1 MTRVVKPKTMGPSP
15 TSPTIKEWADLDT
28 PIEGWQ
34 LENSGFLDR
43 VSAFKT
49 HLASPNNR
57 ALVVLALKYIIGYTI
72 ISVAG
77 THFSL
82 LTFAGLEMWHQL
94 NVLATLAPIA
104 ISAPLAAHGVYIHI
118 KSIQLNTKYKH
129 LLDHDDLTGLNS
141 RRYMFEQLENHPSQF
156 NYLFMVDMDQL
167 KRLNDQMG
175 HLAGDAALIR
185 IASILSAATKTGDAV
200 GRLSGDEFMV
210 LSTAESADEV
220 LMIAQRALDK
230 FQDEN
235 QGHTKAQAVTVSMGI
250 AKISPESSVSTTVH
264 EADKALYCAKQKG
277 GNCFQFAGA
286 SKDTVPPPETTS
298 RNSADY

>member
-1 MTRVVKPKTMGPSP
+1 M
-15 TSPTIKEWADLDT
+15 DT

-34 LENSGFLDR
+34 LENSGFLGR
-43 VSAFKT
+43 LTAFKT
-49 HLASPNNR
+49 HLVSPENR
-57 ALVVLALKYIIGYTI
+57 ALVMLALKYILAYTI

-82 LTFAGLEMWHQL
+82 LTFAGLEMWHHL
-94 NVLATLAPIA
+94 NVLATISPIA
-104 ISAPLAAHGVYIHI
+104 ISVPLAAHGVYIHI
-118 KSIQLNTKYKH
+118 KAIQLNTKYKH

-220 LMIAQRALDK
+220 LMIAQQALDT
-230 FQDEN
+230 FQEEN
-235 QGHTKAQAVTVSMGI
+235 QEYTKAQAVTISMGI
-250 AKISPESSVSTTVH
+250 AKISPGTSVCTTVH
-264 EADKALYCAKQKG
+264 EADKALYGAKQKG
-277 GNCFQFAGA
+277 GNSFQFAAA
-286 SKDTVPPPETTS
+286 SKDAAPIPEITS
-298 RNSADY
+298 RNPADH